1 MSVKFVSLLTAA
13 LLTSTVAFADDD
25 GGMRAFLINNPKGA
39 SIQKPTS
46 SSPSTGP
53 GYITAAAHR
62 HGLNPRLLH
71 AIVKVESGGNCH
83 ARSYANAQGVGQ
95 VKPATARSVGVYGN
109 LYNCETGIEAAARYL
124 KVAVGKAGAGCA
136 GVSLYN
142 LGVYARPRC
151 TGYGRKVIAHL

>member
-1 MSVKFVSLLTAA
+1 MKFISLLVAA

-25 GGMRAFLINNPKGA
+25 GGMRAFWAQPQTTTKTA
-39 SIQKPTS
+39 AKTS
-46 SSPSTGP
+46 SATAGGP

-71 AIVKVESGGNCH
+71 AIVKIESGGNCR

-151 TGYGRKVIAHL
+151 TGYGRKVMAWL